1 MTDENQE
8 QKPDQDNPLLAKNR
22 QLLDELKQARVQI
35 QDLTTQLD
43 ASQSK
48 VTDITLTRPAQKLLD
63 SVSAGRYASMELAD
77 HFKFALDDSGALQVT
92 NAQGEPLMTGTIRSA
107 GGKKT
112 LVDERRVEAT
122 ENDFYNFLTTQDG
135 KFNTMIRGSRATGG
149 GAIGGGY
156 GRHVETKK
164 PASEVPGNKFGLG
177 AK

>member
-1 MTDENQE
+1 MTDESHE
-8 QKPDQDNPLLAKNR
+8 QKPDQDNPLLDKNR
-22 QLLDELKQARVQI
+22 QLLDELKRARVQI

-43 ASQSK
+43 AAQSK

-77 HFKFALDDSGALQVT
+77 HFKFALDDNGELQVT
-92 NAQGEPLMTGTIRSA
+92 NAQGEPLMTGTIHSS

-112 LVDERRVEAT
+112 LIDERRVEAT

-135 KFNTMIRGSRATGG
+135 KFNTMIRGSRASGG
-149 GAIGGGY
+149 GAIGGAY
-156 GRHVETKK
+156 GRHSETRK

>member
-8 QKPDQDNPLLAKNR
+8 QKPDQDNPLLDKNR
-22 QLLDELKQARVQI
+22 QLLDELKRARVQI

-43 ASQSK
+43 AAQSK

-77 HFKFALDDSGALQVT
+77 HFKFALDDNGELQVT
-92 NAQGEPLMTGTIRSA
+92 NAQGEPLMTGTIHSS

-112 LVDERRVEAT
+112 LIDERRVEAT

-135 KFNTMIRGSRATGG
+135 KFNTMIRGSRASGG
-149 GAIGGGY
+149 GAIGGAY
-156 GRHVETKK
+156 GRHSETRK